1 MWPSAVI
8 LIVAIFAG
16 ILYWQ
21 ATINEGR
28 IRRLTAEIEQLS
40 TDNSILE
47 SQNKRLLSLNELLTK
62 ANERLN
68 LLQREAKVAVTD
80 KMHSIYTNNRI
91 GPGSR
96 DFDVCWFELE
106 GLLYAA
112 SLGIEPLEGVPKWK
126 TVDIVPSE
134 VDRILN
140 GEHLGIL
147 SDTDIRYVAMEF
159 KPSVPF
165 ANRTAISLALI
176 TERGKTTTQ
185 VYVQEESGDWFVANS
200 RLRARFMEA
209 YIEDGHPDTGD

>member
-1 MWPSAVI
+1 MNARRLMWPSAVI

-47 SQNKRLLSLNELLTK
+47 SQNKRLLSLNELL
-62 ANERLN
+62 
-68 LLQREAKVAVTD
+68 TD

-185 VYVQEESGDWFVANS
+185 IYVQEESGDWFVATS
-200 RLRARFMEA
+200 RLHARFMEA